1 MRFIKLKTSNEM
13 NLNSSFL
20 EYISNSY
27 GQQAVTPKLQ
37 NYFSE
42 FNQNRNHIAHIS
54 IDQNSIKDL
63 ENSIQITTKYFN
75 QLVAIKSKMISNG
88 LNIDFAWTDTIGE
101 NVCSSSNIFFEYY
114 NVLFNLAALYFY
126 LGYNKSNSPK
136 IDKELRKEA
145 IKDFKYSL
153 YLFNI
158 IRDQALNQ
166 IEQSQLPCDLS
177 PIYCEYLST
186 LCIIFGQIEIVKIA
200 EETNPNEFALR
211 CKLLKG
217 ISDNFNKAYL
227 LSNGESIKNGIS
239 DSFQNYLINRHIYY
253 KSLTYKKLSESHMK
267 KFNDKGLGYG
277 EALVYQQLSMQELVE
292 CQKTINYCEGL
303 INIEEFNTYFNNE
316 KQLEEKMKD
325 LNYRIYHQY
334 TPDPNTI
341 KLEARVLMVP
351 LPIDNIYIGENESKY
366 INNKTI
372 NCEDLELLTPNEI
385 KSMLD
390 NYKNQMNY
398 FIQDYLKRYETEKT
412 IQKYIDTLN
421 LPQKLTYKPFDSKNP
436 NSSGM
441 PENLWEKINDIQQ
454 LGGIIYLNN
463 TMKKI
468 LNKSS
473 DFIDNL
479 NLMLSEIVKE
489 ENEDNYYRNKLGNK
503 WDISPSKNFNINYI
517 EKIKNYQSKINK
529 AREEDF
535 KDENDLYE
543 KTQNYEDLNLTKNQF
558 EQKINQLSRTNVE
571 MTEEEKNL
579 RFEIVKLY
587 SLGDKSF
594 NITNPI
600 FKAIQSGS
608 GVIPYFSKVLSNQM
622 NEQSVFE
629 MAKEKYLKQ
638 LEPLEA
644 LSNEI
649 KSQKIKVNDLI
660 PTISENSIFPR
671 GNDDDKVS
679 IFFENLEK
687 TVNDFLEKK
696 EKLNNREN
704 YYLEFEDNIND
715 LIRTVKEWLE
725 QRKEEKK
732 TLLGKV
738 GGNIPKFNP
747 NSVVNPFD
755 NVNNNESYYIN
766 EINNNDNYNPYDNI
780 NQNQNQNSNFNQNQ
794 NYPNFDQNINQNYQ
808 NFNQNQNQKIHSKL
822 NFNNNDQYYNKQNFN
837 LNQDLNSNLNQNNN
851 KNYEQHP
858 YQSQNQIYQNQNLN
872 NSQNLPQNN
881 NYYYGN
887 SNLQNNN
894 NYNQNLDKNNE
905 DLSLG
910 YSHSGGINYDNI
922 NSQPQHFN
930 QNNQFKEFY
939 NQETGVY
946 NDNSINNNNNPSS
959 FDKNI
964 SFGNINNPPPGFDK
978 SNNFGN
984 NYNPPHD
991 FDKSNSYGN
1000 NYNPPPGFDKRN
1012 SFGNN
1017 YNPPPDFDQIK
1028 SINQSNCDDHFNPNK
1043 PQKINNSNNFNVNM
1057 GNPFGQ
1063 NNNCNGPSYNNRTP
1077 YNK

>member
-1 MRFIKLKTSNEM
+1 MKFIQLETSNEM
-13 NLNSSFL
+13 NLNSAFL

-27 GQQAVTPKLQ
+27 GQQSITPKLQ
-37 NYFSE
+37 NYFTE
-42 FNQNRNHIAHIS
+42 LNKNRNYITQIS

-63 ENSIQITTKYFN
+63 ENTIQITTKYFN

-88 LNIDFAWTDTIGE
+88 LNIDFSWTDTIGE

-126 LGYNKSNSPK
+126 SGYNKSNSPK
-136 IDKELRKEA
+136 IDKALRKEA

-166 IEQSQLPCDLS
+166 IDQSQLPCDLS

-200 EETNPNEFALR
+200 DETNPNEFILKS
-211 CKLLKG
+211 KLLKG

-227 LSNGESIKNGIS
+227 LSNGESIRNGIS
-239 DSFQNYLINRHIYY
+239 DSLRNYLINRHIYY
-253 KSLTYKKLSESHMK
+253 KSLTYKKLSESHIK

-292 CQKTINYCEGL
+292 CQKTINYSEGL
-303 INIEEFNTYFNNE
+303 INIDQFNTYFNKE

-334 TPDPNTI
+334 TPEPNTI
-341 KLEARVLMVP
+341 KLETKVLMVP
-351 LPIDNIYIGENESKY
+351 LPIDGVYIGENESKY

-390 NYKNQMNY
+390 NYKNQMNN
-398 FIQDYLKRYETEKT
+398 FIQEYLNRYETEKT
-412 IQKYIDTLN
+412 INKYIDTLN
-421 LPQKLTYKPFDSKNP
+421 LPQKLTYKPFDTKNP

-441 PENLWEKINDIQQ
+441 PENVWEKICEIQQ

-463 TMKKI
+463 SMKKI

-473 DFIDNL
+473 DFIDIF
-479 NLMLSEIVKE
+479 NLMLSEIMKE

-503 WDISPSKNFNINYI
+503 WTINPSKNFNINYI
-517 EKIKNYQSKINK
+517 EKIKNYQLKINQ
-529 AREEDF
+529 AREEDI
-535 KDENDLYE
+535 KDENDIYE
-543 KTQNYEDLNLTKNQF
+543 KTQKYEDLNLTKNQL
-558 EQKINQLSRTNVE
+558 EQKINQLSKTNVE
-571 MTEEEKNL
+571 MSKEEKNI
-579 RFEIVKLY
+579 RNEIVKLY

-600 FKAIQSGS
+600 LKEIQSGS
-608 GVIPYFSKVLSNQM
+608 GVIPYLSKVLSNKM
-622 NEQSVFE
+622 NEKSVFE
-629 MAKEKYLKQ
+629 MEKAKYIKQ

-649 KSQKIKVNDLI
+649 KNQTIKVNNLI

-679 IFFENLEK
+679 TFFENLEK
-687 TVNDFLEKK
+687 IVNDFCEIK
-696 EKLNNREN
+696 EKLNNKEN
-704 YYLEFEDNIND
+704 NYLEFENNIND
-715 LIRTVKEWLE
+715 FIKTVKDWLE
-725 QRKEEKK
+725 QRKEEKQM
-732 TLLGKV
+732 LLAKV

-755 NVNNNESYYIN
+755 NMNNNESDYIN
-766 EINNNDNYNPYDNI
+766 EINNIDNYNPYDNI
-780 NQNQNQNSNFNQNQ
+780 NQNQNNNFNLNQNQ
-794 NYPNFDQNINQNYQ
+794 NYPDFDKNTNQNFFNSNQ
-808 NFNQNQNQKIHSKL
+808 NFNQNQNQ
-822 NFNNNDQYYNKQNFN
+822 NFN
-837 LNQDLNSNLNQNNN
+837 LNSNYNNNNEYSNKQNLKLNQDQKLTFNPN
-851 KNYEQHP
+851 KDQNYEESP
-858 YQSQNQIYQNQNLN
+858 FQSQNQIYQNQN
-872 NSQNLPQNN
+872 QNQNKTQNMPQNN

-887 SNLQNNN
+887 NSHNNN
-894 NYNQNLDKNNE
+894 NYNQNLNKNNE

-922 NSQPQHFN
+922 NNNLPPKDFN
-930 QNNQFKEFY
+930 QNNESKELY

-946 NDNSINNNNNPSS
+946 NDNSININPPSG

-964 SFGNINNPPPGFDK
+964 SFGNNPPPGFDK
-978 SNNFGN
+978 SNSFGN
-984 NYNPPHD
+984 NPPPG
-991 FDKSNSYGN
+991 FGN
-1000 NYNPPPGFDKRN
+1000 NYNPPPGFDKTDN
-1012 SFGNN
+1012 FGNN
-1017 YNPPPDFDQIK
+1017 YNPPPDFEEIK

-1043 PQKINNSNNFNVNM
+1043 PKKFNNSNPFNANI

-1063 NNNCNGPSYNNRTP
+1063 KNNWHGPSYNNSTP